1 MAPAKKTT
9 KKQVKTKTRAKKQP
23 APAQAAPA
31 AEVLPYRDNQA
42 YLEDVL
48 SLVGGDVP
56 LEKAKE
62 HVFGILENIEKRV
75 RVSTAEIPFEQV
87 LKKHGVTP
95 LQRYYIYW
103 VIYHLSVFRTVSTR
117 DFFAHT
123 QRRGICSAAEALR
136 LIADVE
142 SPVYQVLVRVD
153 DRFTLNVNSLSA
165 NMLLWGPVKRKLAKK
180 GAAQE
185 PLVHAEAKQEQQ
197 ADAQKEE
204 KKTQPETYAGVQEY
218 LTDVIN
224 LIRKDIAD
232 KKTGTERI
240 AEKCQNSAVPIPF
253 EEELKKANLTVAER
267 FCVYKAAVDALFGK
281 WLNKSE
287 FFNELQDHG
296 FCSAAEAAQ
305 LIFNKKSSL
314 YSSKLVVSS
323 SSDRI
328 RCKDE
333 LLDKLLTMPEAPK
346 KQAEKTTPGAENKE
360 KILES
365 PVSISQALE
374 PYVVSQQ
381 SAKEGLATA
390 VYEHFLRCRL
400 AEKKRMAVD
409 KVNVLLWGPTGTG
422 KTYLC
427 RTLANLLSMPFYI
440 ADASQMTDTGYVGL
454 SADSVLTGLA
464 AKITSMNNKFPPSIV
479 YLDEVDKICYKPRV
493 GGSDISGKAV
503 QEELLKLLE
512 ADRYAT
518 SGGRFGESRQYD
530 ISNVLFIAG
539 GAFEGLDKI
548 VKRRVG
554 GSSLG
559 FVQHEK
565 ANDKRTS
572 PRTEDFVKYGFM
584 PEFLGRFTKWIQLDA
599 LNEEHLITILDKSK
613 DSPVSQYKAVFE
625 EAGIK
630 LVVPQSTLQ
639 HIARRA
645 LKNGT
650 GARGLKNVL
659 SAMLG
664 KALFKCKK
672 EQLKEYTL
680 EPENT

>member
-1 MAPAKKTT
+1 MAQAKKTT
-9 KKQVKTKTRAKKQP
+9 KKQVKTKARAKKQP
-23 APAQAAPA
+23 APEQAAPA
-31 AEVLPYRDNQA
+31 AEIRPYPDSQA

-48 SLVGGDVP
+48 SLFSGDVP
-56 LEKAKE
+56 PEKAKE
-62 HVFGILENIEKRV
+62 HVFGTLEKIAKRV
-75 RVSTAEIPFEQV
+75 RVSTAEIPFETV
-87 LKKHGVTP
+87 LKKHEVTP

-103 VIYHLSVFRTVSTR
+103 VIYYLSVFRTVSTR

-123 QRRGICSAAEALR
+123 QQRRLCSATEALR
-136 LIADVE
+136 MIADVE
-142 SPVYQVLVRVD
+142 SPVYEVLVKTED
-153 DRFTLNVNSLSA
+153 HFTSAINSLSV
-165 NMLLWGPVKRKLAKK
+165 NMLLWGPVKRKYAKK
-180 GAAQE
+180 DAAQE
-185 PLVHAEAKQEQQ
+185 PPAPAE
-197 ADAQKEE
+197 AQKEQQQE
-204 KKTQPETYAGVQEY
+204 AKKPQPETYADVQEY
-218 LTDVIN
+218 LTDVIG
-224 LIRKDIAD
+224 LIRKDFAD
-232 KKTGTERI
+232 KKAETERI
-240 AEKCQNSAVPIPF
+240 AEKCRNSAVPIPF
-253 EEELKKANLTVAER
+253 EEELKKANLNTAER
-267 FCVYKAAVDALFGK
+267 FCVYKTAVDALFGR

-287 FFNELQDHG
+287 LFTELQDHE
-296 FCSAAEAAQ
+296 FCSTAEAAQ
-305 LIFNKKSSL
+305 LVFNRKSIL
-314 YSSKLVVSS
+314 YSSKLLFAS
-323 SSDRI
+323 SSDRL

-333 LLDKLLTMPEAPK
+333 LSDKLLTVPEFPK
-346 KQAEKTTPGAENKE
+346 KQAEKATTGAENKG

-400 AEKKRMAVD
+400 ADKKRMAVD

-427 RTLANLLSMPFYI
+427 RTLANLLGMPFYI

-464 AKITSMNNKFPPSIV
+464 AKITSMSNKFPPSIV
-479 YLDEVDKICYKPRV
+479 YLDEVDKICSRPRAGNDV
-493 GGSDISGKAV
+493 SGKAV

-512 ADRYAT
+512 ADRYTT

-548 VKRRVG
+548 VKRRMG

-559 FVQHEK
+559 FIQHEK
-565 ANDKRTS
+565 ANDKRAS
-572 PRTEDFVKYGFM
+572 VRTEDFVKYGFM

-599 LNEEHLITILDKSK
+599 LSERHLVDILDKSK
-613 DSPVSQYKAVFE
+613 DSPVSQYKAIFE
-625 EAGIK
+625 EAGVK
-630 LVVPQSTLQ
+630 LVVPQATLQ
-639 HIARRA
+639 HIARKA